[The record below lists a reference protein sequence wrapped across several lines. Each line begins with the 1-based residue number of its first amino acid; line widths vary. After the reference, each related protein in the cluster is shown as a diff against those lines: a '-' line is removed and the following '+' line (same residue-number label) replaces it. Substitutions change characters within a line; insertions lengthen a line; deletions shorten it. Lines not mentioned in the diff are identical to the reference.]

1 MIHWNIVVFVIV
13 IILLGIWW
21 LRDYISEDSGGLF
34 SGIKYES
41 SLEGFIAF
49 ILMILYILI
58 WGGIFWW

>member
-1 MIHWNIVVFVIV
+1 MIHWSIVVFAIV

-21 LRDYISEDSGGLF
+21 LKDYISEETTGLF

-41 SLEGFIAF
+41 GLEGFIVF
-49 ILMILYILI
+49 ILMLLFTDI